1 MKKGLLM
8 TAFALAALVS
18 CNNGGNSSSG
28 STNSASSSNQI
39 TPSVSTNSTADK
51 PSSSSPSVEVTNI
64 SEEALD
70 SLKGSLKLTGSY
82 KLDAVKYGS
91 DYDYVLEAIEIY
103 NGDEFYSYQTMGGE
117 VVSELNL
124 FNDDGFASSRT
135 LTEMNVISEE
145 LLTDANGEY
154 YLWEESFINNLS
166 SLEVTDFELQKD
178 GKYLCTDVEAGI
190 EIGKFLIGSEE
201 KMSKLTL
208 VVKDDKVVKIDFLT
222 ERYMIKGVLYQDSG
236 SFVVSDHGTA
246 EVPTITPRETTVE
259 HTVLA
264 AALEEINLNYTAE
277 VDVEITPYGYET
289 STGRYTYYFADDRV
303 FVDNDGSEADS
314 FGYYFDAGTLY
325 EFGIKDGESYF
336 LSVTPNS
343 FLDLTVVAHN
353 LSSFAPEM
361 FTYLGEGV
369 YVVEDSYAPIIG
381 KLVSIDNYGEY
392 SNRVSI
398 KLDENN
404 KLESIQYDFFVDGYD
419 GGVGFYKYTF
429 KEVGTTE
436 LPISLDGLFND
447 IEIIRNI
454 PNGIKGK
461 WNVDIDGTN
470 TIVRISKTSVY
481 FGTTQA
487 KLVSCDGE
495 KLVVELNDETYE
507 INFVNNGTAYELS
520 IVKGEKTYE
529 VTKVDDSMWKYKEI
543 ADYVGSDVV
552 PAFTSGTDYNFA
564 LAPLDD
570 GSYVYA
576 IEVSGPD
583 ASTEWE
589 EEYFI
594 DLATA
599 GFYQDTSYDYDEG
612 YGYIFVASDSSC
624 IVQFY
629 YYPEANVFRIYI
641 YA

>member
-39 TPSVSTNSTADK
+39 TQSVSTNSTADK

-289 STGRYTYYFADDRV
+289 STGRYY
-303 FVDNDGSEADS
+303 
-314 FGYYFDAGTLY
+314 
-325 EFGIKDGESYF
+325 
-336 LSVTPNS
+336 
-343 FLDLTVVAHN
+343 
-353 LSSFAPEM
+353 
-361 FTYLGEGV
+361 
-369 YVVEDSYAPIIG
+369 
-381 KLVSIDNYGEY
+381 
-392 SNRVSI
+392 
-398 KLDENN
+398 
-404 KLESIQYDFFVDGYD
+404 
-419 GGVGFYKYTF
+419 
-429 KEVGTTE
+429 
-436 LPISLDGLFND
+436 
-447 IEIIRNI
+447 
-454 PNGIKGK
+454 
-461 WNVDIDGTN
+461 
-470 TIVRISKTSVY
+470 
-481 FGTTQA
+481 
-487 KLVSCDGE
+487 
-495 KLVVELNDETYE
+495 
-507 INFVNNGTAYELS
+507 
-520 IVKGEKTYE
+520 
-529 VTKVDDSMWKYKEI
+529 
-543 ADYVGSDVV
+543 
-552 PAFTSGTDYNFA
+552 
-564 LAPLDD
+564 
-570 GSYVYA
+570 
-576 IEVSGPD
+576 
-583 ASTEWE
+583 
-589 EEYFI
+589 
-594 DLATA
+594 
-599 GFYQDTSYDYDEG
+599 
-612 YGYIFVASDSSC
+612 
-624 IVQFY
+624 
-629 YYPEANVFRIYI
+629 
-641 YA
+641 